1 MLYFFAGAILNS
13 SILPASAVH
22 PSSETE
28 EIKGRL
34 EVHLKMNED
43 HEDHNVMT
51 MGLFIKAC
59 VHKTCI
65 FKRKVFDETPIPGKK
80 WFGSSE
86 ARPYLMTVS
95 KQEKLSVFEF
105 SRFKHETD
113 KFGIFC
119 GHSIFSRLSDLRKN
133 HWHSLMEWTIS
144 SRDNFAIFI

>member
-1 MLYFFAGAILNS
+1 MQDREKKAPPSRLQSFSFIKRQCNILFFAGAILNS

-65 FKRKVFDETPIPGKK
+65 FKRKVFDETPIPGQSKSIISKWCVAENRKK
-80 WFGSSE
+80 C
-86 ARPYLMTVS
+86 
-95 KQEKLSVFEF
+95 QVF
-105 SRFKHETD
+105 R
-113 KFGIFC
+113 I
-119 GHSIFSRLSDLRKN
+119 
-133 HWHSLMEWTIS
+133 
-144 SRDNFAIFI
+144 

>member
-1 MLYFFAGAILNS
+1 MQDREKNPLSTYIVLLKDNILFFAGAILNS

-65 FKRKVFDETPIPGKK
+65 FKRKVFDETPIPGQSKSITYVQMMCSLRTGK
-80 WFGSSE
+80 SAKCSE
-86 ARPYLMTVS
+86 YN
-95 KQEKLSVFEF
+95 LS
-105 SRFKHETD
+105 
-113 KFGIFC
+113 
-119 GHSIFSRLSDLRKN
+119 RKV
-133 HWHSLMEWTIS
+133 
-144 SRDNFAIFI
+144 

>member
-1 MLYFFAGAILNS
+1 MQDREKNPLSSIYYIVLLKDNILFFAGAILNS

-65 FKRKVFDETPIPGKK
+65 FKRKVFDETPIPGQSKSIISKWCVAENRKK
-80 WFGSSE
+80 C
-86 ARPYLMTVS
+86 
-95 KQEKLSVFEF
+95 QVFE
-105 SRFKHETD
+105 
-113 KFGIFC
+113 I
-119 GHSIFSRLSDLRKN
+119 
-133 HWHSLMEWTIS
+133 
-144 SRDNFAIFI
+144 

>member
-1 MLYFFAGAILNS
+1 MPPFWQPAGFAHARSRSCTEKNFQSCFFFLFIIRFFFAGAILNS

-65 FKRKVFDETPIPGKK
+65 FKRKVFDETPIPGKRIVLK
-80 WFGSSE
+80 
-86 ARPYLMTVS
+86 
-95 KQEKLSVFEF
+95 
-105 SRFKHETD
+105 
-113 KFGIFC
+113 
-119 GHSIFSRLSDLRKN
+119 RL
-133 HWHSLMEWTIS
+133 
-144 SRDNFAIFI
+144 